1 MKHPLFPI
9 PGYPTAGNYLLGL
22 GLLFFAVA
30 LGQIFCAS
38 VLGCDG
44 ATKESIE

>member
-22 GLLFFAVA
+22 VLLFLLSPKGEF
-30 LGQIFCAS
+30 LRFC
-38 VLGCDG
+38 GWR
-44 ATKESIE
+44 